1 MNYHLNIDNTSSRV
15 YLVRIFYRIMNIQQL
30 EYIIAVDNHRHFAKA
45 AEASFVTQPTLSMMI
60 QKLEDELSVKIF
72 DRSQLPVQPTPIG
85 VQIINQARVIVSQ
98 VKQIKEIIQEEKGI
112 VKGTFKLGIIPTIA
126 PYLLP
131 KLMLMHEENGYDIE
145 LVIEETTTG
154 QIIDRLLNGSLDG
167 AILATPLKNE
177 KLKEHPIY
185 YERFYAYVSPRETS
199 LYAKK
204 ELDEEDLNINKLW
217 LLEEVH
223 CFRSQILR
231 ICNLRKRKSS
241 HTLFTYEA
249 GSINTLINIV
259 DNNSGL
265 TIIPEMAIEQL
276 NEKQKQNIR
285 PLKDICPVREI
296 SLVTRKE
303 FLRERVLGIIID
315 EVKKVVPPA
324 LLNQDLKKFVVDI

>member
-1 MNYHLNIDNTSSRV
+1 
-15 YLVRIFYRIMNIQQL
+15 MNIQQL

-60 QKLEDELSVKIF
+60 QKLEDELGVKIF

-85 VQIINQARVIVSQ
+85 TQIINQARVIVSQ
-98 VKQIKEIIQEEKGI
+98 VKQVKEIIQEEKGV
-112 VKGTFKLGIIPTIA
+112 VKGAFRLGIIPTIS

-131 KLMLMHEENGYDIE
+131 KLMLQHEENGYDIE
-145 LVIEETTTG
+145 LVIEEATTN
-154 QIIDRLLNGSLDG
+154 QIIDKILTGSLDG
-167 AILATPLKNE
+167 AILATPLKND
-177 KLKEHPIY
+177 KIKEHPIY

-204 ELDEEDLNINKLW
+204 ELSEDDLNINKLW

-241 HTLFTYEA
+241 HSLFTYEA
-249 GSINTLINIV
+249 GSISTLVNIV

-265 TIIPEMAIEQL
+265 TIIPEMAILEL
-276 NEKQKQNIR
+276 NERQKQNVR
-285 PLKDICPVREI
+285 PLKDISPVREI
-296 SLVTRKE
+296 SLITRKE

-315 EVKKVVPPA
+315 EVKKSVPAELVNPE
-324 LLNQDLKKFVVDI
+324 LKKFVVDI

>member
-1 MNYHLNIDNTSSRV
+1 
-15 YLVRIFYRIMNIQQL
+15 MNIQQL

-60 QKLEDELSVKIF
+60 QKLEDELGVKIF
-72 DRSQLPVQPTPIG
+72 DRSQLPVQPTVIG
-85 VQIINQARVIVSQ
+85 IQIINQARVIVSQ

-112 VKGTFKLGIIPTIA
+112 VQGVFKLGIIPTIA

-131 KLMLMHEENGYDIE
+131 KLMKVHDENGYDIV

-154 QIIDRLLNGSLDG
+154 QIIEKLLNGALDG
-167 AILATPLKNE
+167 AILATPLKND
-177 KLKEHPIY
+177 KISDHPIY

-204 ELDEEDLNINKLW
+204 ELEEDDLNINRLW

-223 CFRSQILR
+223 CFRGQILR
-231 ICNLRKRKSS
+231 ICNMRKRKSS
-241 HTLFTYEA
+241 HSLFSYEA
-249 GSINTLINIV
+249 GSISTLINIV

-265 TIIPEMAIEQL
+265 TIIPEMAIEDLTEQ
-276 NEKQKQNIR
+276 QKKNVR
-285 PLKDICPVREI
+285 PLKGISPVREI

-303 FLRERVLGIIID
+303 FLRERVLDIIIS
-315 EVKKVVPPA
+315 EIKQSVPQP
-324 LLNQDLKKFVVDI
+324 LLSLELKKFVVDI

>member
-1 MNYHLNIDNTSSRV
+1 
-15 YLVRIFYRIMNIQQL
+15 MNIQQL

-60 QKLEDELSVKIF
+60 QKLEDELGVKIF
-72 DRSQLPVQPTPIG
+72 DRSQLPVQPTVIG
-85 VQIINQARVIVSQ
+85 TQIINQARVIVSQ

-112 VKGTFKLGIIPTIA
+112 VQGVFKLGIIPTIA

-131 KLMLMHEENGYDIE
+131 KLMQMHDQNGYDIV

-154 QIIDRLLNGSLDG
+154 QIIEKLLNGALDG

-177 KLKEHPIY
+177 KITEHPIY

-204 ELDEEDLNINKLW
+204 ELEEEDLNINRLW

-223 CFRSQILR
+223 CFRGQILR
-231 ICNLRKRKSS
+231 ICNMRKRKSS
-241 HTLFTYEA
+241 HSLFSYEA
-249 GSINTLINIV
+249 GSIGTLINIV

-265 TIIPEMAIEQL
+265 TIIPEMAIDEL
-276 NEKQKQNIR
+276 TEKQKRNIR
-285 PLKDICPVREI
+285 PLKGISPVREI
-296 SLVTRKE
+296 SLVTRRE
-303 FLRERVLGIIID
+303 FLRERVLDIIIS
-315 EVKKVVPPA
+315 EIKKSVPQP
-324 LLNQDLKKFVVDI
+324 LLNKELKKFVVDI

>member
-1 MNYHLNIDNTSSRV
+1 
-15 YLVRIFYRIMNIQQL
+15 MNIQQL
-30 EYIIAVDNHRHFAKA
+30 EYIIAVDNQRHFAKA

-60 QKLEDELSVKIF
+60 QKLEDELGVKIF
-72 DRSQLPVQPTPIG
+72 DRSQLPVQPTVIG
-85 VQIINQARVIVSQ
+85 VQIINQARVIVAQ

-112 VKGTFKLGIIPTIA
+112 VQGVFKLGIIPTIA

-131 KLMLMHEENGYDIE
+131 KLMKIHDENGYDII

-154 QIIDRLLNGSLDG
+154 QIIEKLLNGALDG
-167 AILATPLKNE
+167 AILATPLKND
-177 KLKEHPIY
+177 KISEHPIY

-204 ELDEEDLNINKLW
+204 ELEEDDLNINRLW

-223 CFRSQILR
+223 CFRGQILR
-231 ICNLRKRKSS
+231 ICNMRKRKSS
-241 HTLFTYEA
+241 HSLFSYEA

-265 TIIPEMAIEQL
+265 TIIPEMAIEDLSEQ
-276 NEKQKQNIR
+276 QKRNVR
-285 PLKDICPVREI
+285 PLKGISPVREI

-303 FLRERVLGIIID
+303 FLRERVLDIIIS
-315 EVKKVVPPA
+315 EVKHSVPQD
-324 LLNQDLKKFVVDI
+324 LLSLKLKKFVVDI